1 MTKQVQSLQQ
11 KLNLSPRQILEAD
24 ILQLNVLSL
33 EKKINDEI
41 ESNPILEID
50 DENSDDENNSEEED
64 SFDWDELS
72 SNPDEYEFN
81 QIKIQKS
88 R

>member
-1 MTKQVQSLQQ
+1 MAKQVQSLQQ

-50 DENSDDENNSEEED
+50 DENSDHENNSEEED

-72 SNPDEYEFN
+72 STPDEYDIQSN
-81 QIKIQKS
+81 QN
-88 R
+88 